1 MNSDLT
7 GPADTSMMRIVHDG
21 LRRDLTR
28 AQHALTTE
36 PYPADGQRAAI
47 AAHLGWLMG
56 FLHRHHEAEDEGLY
70 PLVRRSSPAAAALL
84 DVMDDDH
91 KRIGPAM
98 TGLADAAA
106 AYAVSAGARE
116 RAVQALDQLSGVL
129 LPHLQREED
138 QMMPLVSAAI
148 TEAEWRKWDQQYNVK
163 PLRPLPLADTGLW
176 IMDSLSPADRAQVT
190 ALVPPVPRWIITTF
204 LSGRYRRAAYRR
216 WQLPEHSGRKAPV
229 SGQAEVTTTAS
240 PGAVWAVLADV
251 TRVGEWSHECHGA
264 QWLDGATTAVPGA
277 RFRGRNK
284 SGRVSWSR
292 PCTIE
297 ACDRPRELVYRTKG
311 VAFGDA
317 TQWRFVLEPA
327 GDGGTVIRQSYRVLS
342 LPVWADRLLW
352 VMVPAH
358 HDRLAALRADL
369 GRLPVIAESQP
380 AQPAQ
385 PHQHSLS

>member
-7 GPADTSMMRIVHDG
+7 GPADTSLMRIVHDG
-21 LRRDLTR
+21 LRRDLAR
-28 AQHALTTE
+28 AQHALATA
-36 PYPADGQRAAI
+36 PYPEDDQRAAI
-47 AAHLGWLMG
+47 ASHLGWLTD

-70 PLVRRSSPAAAALL
+70 PLVRRRSPAAAALL
-84 DVMDDDH
+84 DLMDEDH

-98 TGLADAAA
+98 TGLASAAA
-106 AYAVSAGARE
+106 AYADSAEARE
-116 RAVQALDQLSGVL
+116 QALRALDELSGLL
-129 LPHLQREED
+129 LPHLDREEN

-148 TEAEWRKWDQQYNVK
+148 TEAEWQQWDQEYNVK

-176 IMDSLSPADRAQVT
+176 ILDGLNPADRAEVT
-190 ALVPPVPRWIITTF
+190 ALVPPVPRWIITNL

-216 WQLPEHSGRKAPV
+216 WQLPEHSGRKAPQ
-229 SGQAEVTTTAS
+229 SGQAEVTTTAA

-264 QWLDGATTAVPGA
+264 VWLDGAAAAAVGA

-284 SGRVSWSR
+284 AGRVRWSR

-297 ACDRPRELVYRTKG
+297 ACEPPRELVYRTKG
-311 VAFGDA
+311 LVFGDA
-317 TQWRFVLEPA
+317 TEWRFVLEPSSE
-327 GDGGTVIRQSYRVLS
+327 GGTLIRQSYRVLT

-358 HDRLAALRADL
+358 HDRLAALQADL
-369 GRLPVIAESQP
+369 GRLAAIAEARP
-380 AQPAQ
+380 ARPAR
-385 PHQHSLS
+385 PHQPSVS